1 MAIDLD
7 AIRAALDE
15 EQTKLLAVIAE
26 LGATEDGEI
35 RDSEQ
40 FQHGFSDAAADTASR
55 REILQLAGK
64 TAEELKHVRHALER
78 LDDGSYGV
86 CEQCGKP
93 ISDERL
99 EFRPISAWCIDCK
112 RGAA

>member
-7 AIRAALDE
+7 SIRAALDE
-15 EQTKLLAVIAE
+15 EHGKLLAVLE
-26 LGATEDGEI
+26 DLGATEDGEI

-55 REILQLAGK
+55 REILQQAGK
-64 TAEELKHVRHALER
+64 AAEELEHVRHALAR

-86 CEQCGKP
+86 CEHCGKP
-93 ISDERL
+93 ISEERL
-99 EFRPISAWCIDCK
+99 EFRPISVWCIDCK

>member
-1 MAIDLD
+1 MSVDLE
-7 AIRAALDE
+7 AIRAALDDE
-15 EQTKLLAVIAE
+15 HAKLLDVLDE

-64 TAEELKHVRHALER
+64 TAEELANVRHALAR
-78 LDDGSYGV
+78 LDDGSYGI
-86 CEQCGKP
+86 CEHCGKP
-93 ISDERL
+93 IAEERL
-99 EFRPISAWCIDCK
+99 EFRPISVWCVDCK